1 MSSNREI
8 DGQAAEAAAEEL
20 AGYYATE
27 QAANYVFDL
36 DGENFD
42 DYCQELVFSGQILE
56 AALAGCTGL
65 EDKVPPLSFKGRRY
79 REPLLVE
86 NIHNM
91 PRFGAS
97 RDVSVISSGTDS
109 EKRDYERGVKASA
122 TFIWVFFGIW

>member
-1 MSSNREI
+1 MGSKREI

-20 AGYYATE
+20 ARYYAAERAT
-27 QAANYVFDL
+27 NYVFDL

-42 DYCQELVFSGQILE
+42 EYCQELVTSGQIIE
-56 AALAGCTGL
+56 AAVAGCTGL
-65 EDKVPPLSFKGRRY
+65 EDKVPPLLFDGRRY
-79 REPLLVE
+79 REAHLVE

-97 RDVSVISSGTDS
+97 RDISVISSGTDS
-109 EKRDYERGVKASA
+109 EKEEYERGVKAAA